1 MIKSSIMITKLTI
14 SKLIYQSIKY
24 RAPMILNYLTDFKE
38 KYKYQIIS
46 MTFINI
52 PFFPNV
58 IALLIT
64 ATFKH

>member
-1 MIKSSIMITKLTI
+1 MIKVLYYDNKLDI

>member
-1 MIKSSIMITKLTI
+1 
-14 SKLIYQSIKY
+14 
-24 RAPMILNYLTDFKE
+24 MILNYLTDFKE

-52 PFFPNV
+52 PFFSNV